1 MKKTDKLV
9 ITSANVFS
17 RFNYSLIVP
26 LTRNTSLVEIHSR
39 SFSDKKLLSG
49 PKQKSGRQRENK
61 HNC

>member
-17 RFNYSLIVP
+17 RFIYSLIV
-26 LTRNTSLVEIHSR
+26 LNEKYFIRRTSFAIVFRE
-39 SFSDKKLLSG
+39 KVTG
-49 PKQKSGRQRENK
+49 PKQKSRRQSENK